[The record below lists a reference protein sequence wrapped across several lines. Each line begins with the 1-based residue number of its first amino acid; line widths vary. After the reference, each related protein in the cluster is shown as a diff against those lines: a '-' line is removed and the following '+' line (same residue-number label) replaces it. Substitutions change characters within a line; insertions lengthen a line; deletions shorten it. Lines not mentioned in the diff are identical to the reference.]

1 MSTVTKDV
9 IHVTGISKKQYTF
22 EVYQKHLSWNSVAG
36 VYLILRKNQN
46 GNYLP
51 IYVGETE
58 NLGERFQ
65 DHHKMAC
72 FEKNGWTNL
81 GFLHEK
87 NEHNRLAIEQDIL
100 KNFNWICN
108 N

>member
-1 MSTVTKDV
+1 
-9 IHVTGISKKQYTF
+9 
-22 EVYQKHLSWNSVAG
+22 
-36 VYLILRKNQN
+36 
-46 GNYLP
+46 
-51 IYVGETE
+51 
-58 NLGERFQ
+58 
-65 DHHKMAC
+65 MAC

-108 N
+108 D